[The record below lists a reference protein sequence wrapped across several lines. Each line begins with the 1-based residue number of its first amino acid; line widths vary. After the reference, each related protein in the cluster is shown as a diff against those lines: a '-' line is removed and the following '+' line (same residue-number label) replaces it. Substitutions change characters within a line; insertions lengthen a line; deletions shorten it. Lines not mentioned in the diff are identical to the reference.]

1 MPKWKSW
8 DAIAWLQRKM
18 CLRTKCMGS
27 LIYKRSYCH
36 SYIYSQLHP
45 STTSIWSRSP
55 RQFQRLTILLA
66 SLFENVPIDLRSWT
80 SSDRAEQPCIS
91 PGMPRLVWSRS
102 RRVVSTNTLPY
113 NPVKRLP
120 RTPRL
125 LGKFIHVDL
134 LTIDPIYAFD
144 VFGVVAP
151 PALVA
156 LHLLASMVLPLFV
169 HPPRFP
175 ELSPLSCCIT
185 STEAFGDIVLRNRHI
200 HIVSI

>member
-1 MPKWKSW
+1 M
-8 DAIAWLQRKM
+8 
-18 CLRTKCMGS
+18 
-27 LIYKRSYCH
+27 
-36 SYIYSQLHP
+36 
-45 STTSIWSRSP
+45 
-55 RQFQRLTILLA
+55 
-66 SLFENVPIDLRSWT
+66 
-80 SSDRAEQPCIS
+80 
-91 PGMPRLVWSRS
+91 VWSRS
-102 RRVVSTNTLPY
+102 RRVVSTNTLPHY
-113 NPVKRLP
+113 PVKCLP

-156 LHLLASMVLPLFV
+156 LHLLAGVILPLFV

-175 ELSPLSCCIT
+175 KFSPLFGRVT
-185 STEAFGDIVLRNRHI
+185 FAETFGDIMLRNGHI